1 MVKETVDKPEKPET
15 VTTHNNE
22 TTAPSYR
29 EGCRGDRN
37 GGDKGNFTKWL
48 KPASLDVILK
58 LNPSILQASG
68 TDSWCLEWTGRLGPP
83 SLGSHVTLL
92 SKGSFLQ
99 R

>member
-1 MVKETVDKPEKPET
+1 MISQRNQKLSLPI
-15 VTTHNNE
+15 TTKQQLPITE
-22 TTAPSYR
+22 RVAGGT
-29 EGCRGDRN
+29 GM
-37 GGDKGNFTKWL
+37 GGDKGNYTNWL
-48 KPASLDVILK
+48 KPASLHVILK

-68 TDSWCLEWTGRLGPP
+68 TDSWFLEWTGRLGPP